1 MTSTSSLVVV
11 FLGKALN
18 GMTLPLSGWSRSNK

>member
-1 MTSTSSLVVV
+1 MIVRFDARTGHYVVV

-18 GMTLPLSGWSRSNK
+18 ANFQIGAL